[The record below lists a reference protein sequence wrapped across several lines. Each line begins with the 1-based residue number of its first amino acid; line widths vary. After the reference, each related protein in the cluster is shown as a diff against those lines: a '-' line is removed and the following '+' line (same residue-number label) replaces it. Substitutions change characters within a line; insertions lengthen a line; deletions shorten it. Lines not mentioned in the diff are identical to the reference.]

1 MRLQVLQF
9 YLGYDIIFTIEILRT
24 VQKEKIQMSKE
35 RQNTN
40 VSDQK
45 VSAKA
50 MGLKTVVVMD
60 DSLAIS
66 SFADKAVAG
75 ATFTEKSSTVEKI
88 TTLQGVVKED
98 NSKLLEA
105 EVSARDI
112 TIKPKAGRDAFADV
126 EVNPINMANPGLRK
140 DIGSDAVGI
149 RPIIENIIFGKEFP
163 KDNLHVQIAYNILDI
178 KKILNAYVNNI
189 IYMFYNLSRSE
200 QNLTPEQMS
209 DLIGTLYSYSSAAD
223 AEKKYINANQASKL
237 ENLEKVKEMLKG
249 ASAYFTYFGNV
260 FKSDKPCATE
270 SEKQSNFENN
280 YTALRILS
288 LVRQACVHGAITSEK
303 SPLLN
308 QAPQINGKKFAL
320 YDAGLFNLSLM
331 LSNPNDAPLKEKLE
345 DIYKNVEEKVKND
358 FTKNSGNNLYVLNQI
373 YPNLTGNELAQK
385 YYDYVIRKET
395 RNIGVNLKTL
405 REIMLKEF
413 FPEASKD
420 NDNVVKTGEDRYA
433 TFRSKIYVIFDFI
446 LMEYFNRNDS
456 EKSYKST
463 RNRMIAELRR
473 AQKDESKKAA
483 VYRKYAAQC
492 WTDVGVLWQNALRIL
507 NKQKQTKF
515 TDKFVDYVFE
525 SLDTSEYR
533 MSVAADLF
541 VKLLY
546 FICLF
551 LDGKEIN
558 ELMTAMIN
566 KFQNIADLIDIGAAC
581 HKPIKFSTLY
591 IFFTNS
597 RVIASH
603 IKMAKNYASMQFSAR
618 QKGKAS
624 TVENYS
630 EILYRDALALFG
642 YTFAKYKSLP
652 QDKNLY
658 ELSDEEKEMYYT
670 DEYKHFR
677 AILYEKHLPA
687 DSRRF
692 SVTSNGE
699 LSNVDHKVRNFIANN
714 ILNSKWFFYVAKYNK
729 LSKCRTLMANEDVL
743 NFVLKDIP
751 DDQIRRYYRAIT
763 ADRASNVDIAF
774 ARSVVLKNLKELS
787 GQSIF
792 SQVDSWDEADYAS
805 QSASGSKEKLK
816 ALIRLYLTVAYLIT
830 KSMVKVNTRF
840 TIAFAMAE
848 RDYFLHKLSSLERE
862 KEDCAWLYLT
872 KQALKKRKSA
882 IGADAEEDSKA
893 IEVDGE
899 MKRFLQEHAGNSF
912 TSEDKKEY
920 VRLRRKLHAD
930 RHRKHIC
937 DYLQSNLESYAA
949 IASEYKSANK
959 NKELIVDY
967 RNNVAHLNVIN
978 TMDRYIADCKESS
991 YYGMYCYCLQR
1002 HMFDD
1007 ICEKAPNGK
1016 ISEIMKKVK
1025 ETGTCSKDL
1034 MWLINLPFAYNLPRY
1049 KNLSNEILFN
1059 ERDKGIPCVR
1069 DEKGEYKP
1077 LKDKKATD
1085 IIKAEF

>member
-1 MRLQVLQF
+1 
-9 YLGYDIIFTIEILRT
+9 
-24 VQKEKIQMSKE
+24 MSKE

-140 DIGSDAVGI
+140 DIGADAVGI

-200 QNLTPEQMS
+200 QNLTQEQMS

-223 AEKKYINANQASKL
+223 AEKKYINTNQASKL

-270 SEKQSNFENN
+270 SEKKRNFENN

-288 LVRQACVHGAITSEK
+288 LVRQACVHDAITYK
-303 SPLLN
+303 DSPLLDKDS
-308 QAPQINGKKFAL
+308 QVNGKKFAL

-331 LSNPNDAPLKEKLE
+331 LSNQNDAPLKEKLE

-358 FTKNSGNNLYVLNQI
+358 FTKNSGNNLYVLSQI
-373 YPNLTGNELAQK
+373 YPNLTGDELAQK

-507 NKQKQTKF
+507 NKQKRTKF
-515 TDKFVDYVFE
+515 TDKFTYYKVDAIHTRNYE
-525 SLDTSEYR
+525 IDINE
-533 MSVAADLF
+533 DLF

-581 HKPIKFSTLY
+581 HKPVKFSTLY
-591 IFFTNS
+591 DIFAKS

-603 IKMAKNYASMQFSAR
+603 IKMAKNYASMQFSSKQKA
-618 QKGKAS
+618 KGKLS
-624 TVENYS
+624 DDDKYP
-630 EILYRDALALFG
+630 EILYRDALTLFG
-642 YTFAKYKSLP
+642 YSFPKYKNLP
-652 QDKNLY
+652 TDKNLW
-658 ELSDEEKEMYYT
+658 EMSQKEKEKYYT
-670 DEYKHFR
+670 AEYKQFR
-677 AILYEKHLPA
+677 AVFYEREKTVSYYK
-687 DSRRF
+687 DGYKKTKVVF
-692 SVTSNGE
+692 
-699 LSNVDHKVRNFIANN
+699 DHKVRNFIANN

-893 IEVDGE
+893 IEVNGE

-949 IASEYKSANK
+949 IASEWKSANK

-1016 ISEIMKKVK
+1016 ISEIMKKVR

>member
-1 MRLQVLQF
+1 
-9 YLGYDIIFTIEILRT
+9 
-24 VQKEKIQMSKE
+24 MSKE
-35 RQNTN
+35 SQNTN

-140 DIGSDAVGI
+140 DIGADAVGI
-149 RPIIENIIFGKEFP
+149 RPIIENIIFGNEFP

-178 KKILNAYVNNI
+178 KKILNVYINNI

-223 AEKKYINANQASKL
+223 AEKKYIDTNQASKL

-288 LVRQACVHGAITSEK
+288 LVRQACVHDAITYKDSR
-303 SPLLN
+303 LLG

-331 LSNPNDAPLKEKLE
+331 LSNQNDDPLLSNQNDDPLKEKLE
-345 DIYKNVEEKVKND
+345 DIYKNVEEKVKKD
-358 FTKNSGNNLYVLNQI
+358 FTKNSGNNLYVLNRI
-373 YPNLTGNELAQK
+373 YPNITGNELAQK

-420 NDNVVKTGEDRYA
+420 NDNVVKTGEDKYA

-446 LMEYFNRNDS
+446 LMEYFNRNDR

-492 WTDVGVLWQNALRIL
+492 WTDVGALWQNALRIL

-515 TDKFVDYVFE
+515 TDKFTDYKVDDIHTRNYEIKVNE
-525 SLDTSEYR
+525 
-533 MSVAADLF
+533 DLF

-581 HKPIKFSTLY
+581 HKPVRFSQLY
-591 IFFTNS
+591 DIFANS
-597 RVIASH
+597 RIIASH
-603 IKMAKNYASMQFSAR
+603 IKIAKNYASMQFSSKQKA
-618 QKGKAS
+618 KGKLS
-624 TVENYS
+624 DDDKYP
-630 EILYRDALALFG
+630 EILYRDALTLFG
-642 YTFAKYKSLP
+642 YSFPKYKNLST
-652 QDKNLY
+652 DKNLW
-658 ELSDEEKEMYYT
+658 EMSQEEKEKYYT
-670 DEYKHFR
+670 DEYKQFR
-677 AILYEKHLPA
+677 AVFYERKKTVA
-687 DSRRF
+687 YYKDGYKKSKVVF
-692 SVTSNGE
+692 
-699 LSNVDHKVRNFIANN
+699 DHKVRNFIANN

-792 SQVDSWDEADYAS
+792 SQVDSWNEADYAS
-805 QSASGSKEKLK
+805 QNASGSKEKLK

-840 TIAFAMAE
+840 TIAFAMVE
-848 RDYFLHKLSSLERE
+848 RDYFLHKLSSLKKE
-862 KEDCAWLYLT
+862 KEDCAWLYLI
-872 KQALKKRKSA
+872 KQTLKKRKSA

-893 IEVDGE
+893 IEVDGA
-899 MKRFLQEHAGNSF
+899 MKRFLQEHAGSSF

-937 DYLQSNLESYAA
+937 DYLQSNLERYAA

-1016 ISEIMKKVK
+1016 ISEIMKKVR

-1059 ERDKGIPCVR
+1059 ERDKGIPCVK

-1085 IIKAEF
+1085 ILKAEF